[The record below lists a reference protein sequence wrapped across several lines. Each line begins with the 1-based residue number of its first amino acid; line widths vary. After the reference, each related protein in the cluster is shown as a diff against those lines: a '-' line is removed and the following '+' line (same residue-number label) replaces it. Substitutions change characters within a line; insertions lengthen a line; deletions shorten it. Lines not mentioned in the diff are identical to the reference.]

1 MEGPFSPPRESRVH
15 GLIIFDIFYTLVL
28 GYLIPINW
36 GAIILNLNT
45 KKNIKKENRQSLETM
60 VIDMSYLNK
69 NHI

>member
-36 GAIILNLNT
+36 GAIIINLN
-45 KKNIKKENRQSLETM
+45 KKKITKENRQSLETM
-60 VIDMSYLNK
+60 VTDMLYLNK